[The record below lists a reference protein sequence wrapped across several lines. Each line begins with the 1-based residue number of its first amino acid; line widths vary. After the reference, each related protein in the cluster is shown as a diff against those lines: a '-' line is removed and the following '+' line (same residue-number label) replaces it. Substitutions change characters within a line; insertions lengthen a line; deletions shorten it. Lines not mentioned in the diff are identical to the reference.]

1 MASPRDPSDHLAAA
15 EGSDRFA
22 QLAQE
27 MDADGPPRIT
37 PRKLVTAVLSLLVV
51 AAILLWV
58 LPWATGADWSGI
70 LATIGSLPWWAMP
83 AVTVLGLAAVA
94 LEAITVRVA
103 VPGSRCGAVLQGHA
117 ASSGISLAIPGGGL
131 LGIGMLAWLLRR
143 RGLALAVVITG
154 LIAAS
159 LVEMAV
165 TSVMVPVLGLGAYA
179 LSSLLA
185 GSEIDLPGAGWA
197 AVVALAVSVLALALT
212 ALGLNRR
219 VLSGLLAQAG
229 AIPGFPAPELVLA
242 QRDALL
248 HLLRTRAL
256 ALLGPTAGARIVQWA
271 ALLVALAAVDLQVP
285 LLLTIAIFA
294 LGRVLSLIPL
304 TPGGAAITET
314 VAAAALVALGY
325 GAEDAA
331 AAMLLLAVATVV
343 VPLLTGALG
352 AATALQSPPAQSPPR
367 HSPPEESAGYSSST

>member
-1 MASPRDPSDHLAAA
+1 
-15 EGSDRFA
+15 
-22 QLAQE
+22 
-27 MDADGPPRIT
+27 
-37 PRKLVTAVLSLLVV
+37 
-51 AAILLWV
+51 
-58 LPWATGADWSGI
+58 
-70 LATIGSLPWWAMP
+70 
-83 AVTVLGLAAVA
+83 
-94 LEAITVRVA
+94 
-103 VPGSRCGAVLQGHA
+103 
-117 ASSGISLAIPGGGL
+117 
-131 LGIGMLAWLLRR
+131 
-143 RGLALAVVITG
+143 
-154 LIAAS
+154 
-159 LVEMAV
+159 MAV

>member
-1 MASPRDPSDHLAAA
+1 
-15 EGSDRFA
+15 
-22 QLAQE
+22 